1 MVSVRFKKIGPL
13 CEREVGEIL
22 ESLSVEARERLDKKR
37 EPSLR
42 LASLCALS
50 LIEPQLRA
58 RLRYSSSGRPY
69 FEGASVRVSITH
81 SRTLAAVALSDGGS
95 VGVDAEDICAT
106 AEERERICRALG
118 RFFGEGAMLG
128 MPEEAWT
135 RREALFKYLGG
146 EGALVGAAMPSS
158 DVRYSTCKV
167 FGNVLTVCAD
177 EGEGVDWGDGSF

>member
-22 ESLSVEARERLDKKR
+22 DSLSDEARERLDKKR
-37 EPSLR
+37 EPSVR

-50 LIEPQLRA
+50 LLEPELRA
-58 RLRYSSSGRPY
+58 RLRYTSSGRPY

-81 SRTLAAVALSDGGS
+81 SRTLAAVALSDEDS

-106 AEERERICRALG
+106 AAERERICRALG
-118 RFFGEGAMLG
+118 RFFDENAALG
-128 MPEEAWT
+128 TPEEAWT

-146 EGALVGAAMPSS
+146 EGTLVGVAMPSEG
-158 DVRYSTCKV
+158 VRYSTREA
-167 FGNVLTVCAD
+167 FGNVLTVCTA
-177 EGEGVDWGDGSF
+177 EGEGVDWVD